1 MPSDV
6 NTSFSCPAGK
16 KIKFNSIGADK
27 EYGDL
32 IRSKCE
38 NNNSCD
44 VKGFLPDLNGYEMS
58 INYACVDGLEAD
70 MESEQVPMISIH
82 EDTSSNGTHQ
92 QTQQQPSQCS
102 SNKSVIEPPMVRI
115 PSVPNQLNPLNP
127 FDSTREG
134 GCIFDIFSLNSLCDM
149 ISFMIAKMMN
159 INCCSVLVLLVIL
172 ALLLYVFSTSQYM
185 RDKLPK
191 NMLGGGEMTTF
202 KLNIITPSDA

>member
-44 VKGFLPDLNGYEMS
+44 VKGILPDLNGYEMN
-58 INYACVDGLEAD
+58 INYACVDGSEAD
-70 MESEQVPMISIH
+70 IGSEQVPMISIH
-82 EDTSSNGTHQ
+82 EDTSSNGTQ
-92 QTQQQPSQCS
+92 QKTQQQPSQCPTT
-102 SNKSVIEPPMVRI
+102 IEPPMVRI
-115 PSVPNQLNPLNP
+115 PSVPNSLNSLNPLG
-127 FDSTREG
+127 EG

-149 ISFMIAKMMN
+149 ISFMIAKMLN

-172 ALLLYVFSTSQYM
+172 ALLMYVFSTSQYM
-185 RDKLPK
+185 RDKIPR
-191 NMLGGGEMTTF
+191 NMLGGSEMTTF